1 MHLLAT
7 LCTFLLFSAAVI
19 AFSPSIWTPTSRR
32 SGSALSLSSSSRP
45 KVLPVQVDV
54 FLGDGYKTTS
64 LNFLPLFESS
74 TFFTVT
80 YEVPF
85 GLNIEKPPRGF
96 PAPVVSK
103 DGSRED
109 GEKVGDVLRATT
121 CWTHGFEAAG
131 AASDIMAFAGNIRW
145 RKSIFDCTSAPWDE
159 VVKALQSNTSERSKT
174 VTLVFEREAND
185 ERDVDD
191 SKPER

>member
-1 MHLLAT
+1 M
-7 LCTFLLFSAAVI
+7 
-19 AFSPSIWTPTSRR
+19 AFSPSSSWASKPRR
-32 SGSALSLSSSSRP
+32 SGSALCLSSSSSRP
-45 KVLPVQVDV
+45 KVLPVAVDV
-54 FLGDGYKTTS
+54 FLGDGYKTAS

-74 TFFTVT
+74 SFFTVT
-80 YEVPF
+80 YDVPF

-103 DGSRED
+103 DGPKEG
-109 GEKVGDVLRATT
+109 GEKAGDVLRATT

-145 RKSIFDCTSAPWDE
+145 RKSIFDCTSAPWEE

-174 VTLVFEREAND
+174 VTLVFERETS
-185 ERDVDD
+185 DD
-191 SKPER
+191 PKPEQ